1 MLRKRNL
8 LILLKGKTE
17 RGEKA
22 IAILENENV
31 GRIVLTGVKG
41 DQCCECL
48 VNPLR
53 FYERWKFLYVTLCMS
68 GQEGKLVNCNLHS
81 FFPIYLPI
89 FRTLGSGK

>member
-31 GRIVLTGVKG
+31 GRIVLTGFVK
-41 DQCCECL
+41 
-48 VNPLR
+48 
-53 FYERWKFLYVTLCMS
+53 FYVKKDV
-68 GQEGKLVNCNLHS
+68 GNG
-81 FFPIYLPI
+81 
-89 FRTLGSGK
+89 

>member
-53 FYERWKFLYVTLCMS
+53 S
-68 GQEGKLVNCNLHS
+68 GDLK
-81 FFPIYLPI
+81 
-89 FRTLGSGK
+89 